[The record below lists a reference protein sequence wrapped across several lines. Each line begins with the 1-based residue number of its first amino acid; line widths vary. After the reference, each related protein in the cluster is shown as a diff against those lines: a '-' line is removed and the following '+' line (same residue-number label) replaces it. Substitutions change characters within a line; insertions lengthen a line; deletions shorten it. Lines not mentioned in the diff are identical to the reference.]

1 MSEPKFTGVW
11 IPASIFQTPTI
22 SITAKVVYGVL
33 ESLDNEGGCFASN
46 AYLSKHLGLEVRQV
60 QTLLADLETAGL
72 IKRSEDPNGRR
83 IIRTIERVA
92 VTKAL
97 ADGQVTRSEG
107 CKKVQGGM
115 RKPAQGVCGKLHTYN
130 KEDNKGDKDTVQ
142 QQGWIVRL
150 PFGSDAFIASW
161 KSWVTYR
168 KEMKKTL
175 TDSSVTAQCREFA
188 LWGEQKSIEAIEQS
202 IKQGWQGLFEP
213 NKKFGTKSSKA
224 LTSEDHSAF

>member
-11 IPASIFQTPTI
+11 IPAAIFQTPTI

-60 QTLLADLETAGL
+60 QNILADLETAGL
-72 IKRSEDPNGRR
+72 ITRVEDSGRR

-97 ADGQVTRSEG
+97 TDGQVTRSEVG
-107 CKKVQGGM
+107 KKLQGGM
-115 RKPAQGVCGKLHTYN
+115 QKPAQGVCTKLHTYN
-130 KEDNKGDKDTVQ
+130 KEDNKEDKDTVQ
-142 QQGWIVRL
+142 QQMWIVRL
-150 PFGSDAFIASW
+150 PFGSEAFLNAW
-161 KSWVTYR
+161 KSWVVYR
-168 KEMKKTL
+168 KQLKKSL
-175 TDSSVTAQCREFA
+175 TDSSVQAQCREFA

-213 NKKFGTKSSKA
+213 NKKFGAKSSKA
-224 LTSEDHSAF
+224 LTSEDHNAF

>member
-1 MSEPKFTGVW
+1 MSEHKFTGVW

-46 AYLSKHLGLEVRQV
+46 SYLSKHLGLEVRQV
-60 QTLLADLETAGL
+60 QNILADLETAGL
-72 IKRSEDPNGRR
+72 ITRVEDSGRR

-92 VTKAL
+92 VVKAL
-97 ADGQVTRSEG
+97 TDGQVTRSEVG
-107 CKKVQGGM
+107 KKLQGGM
-115 RKPAQGVCGKLHTYN
+115 QKPAQGGCTKLHTYN

-142 QQGWIVRL
+142 QQIWITRL
-150 PFGSDAFIASW
+150 PFGSEAFLNAW
-161 KSWVTYR
+161 KSWVVYR
-168 KEMKKTL
+168 KQLKKSL
-175 TDSSVTAQCREFA
+175 TDSSVQAQCKEFA

-213 NKKFGTKSSKA
+213 NKKFGSKVTKA
-224 LTSEDHSAF
+224 LTSEDHNAF

>member
-11 IPASIFQTPTI
+11 IPAAIFQTPSI

-60 QTLLADLETAGL
+60 QNILADLETAGL
-72 IKRSEDPNGRR
+72 ITRVEETGRR

-115 RKPAQGVCGKLHTYN
+115 QKPAQGVCTKLHTYN

-142 QQGWIVRL
+142 GQMWIVRL
-150 PFGSDAFIASW
+150 PFGSEAFIASW
-161 KSWVTYR
+161 KSWVAYR
-168 KEMKKTL
+168 KEMKKKL
-175 TDSSVTAQCREFA
+175 TDSSVQAQFKEFA
-188 LWGEQKSIEAIEQS
+188 LWGEQKSTEAIEQS

-213 NKKFGTKSSKA
+213 NKKNGAKTSKA

>member
-11 IPASIFQTPTI
+11 IPAAIFQTPSI

-60 QTLLADLETAGL
+60 QNILADLETAGL
-72 IKRSEDPNGRR
+72 ITRVEETGRR

-115 RKPAQGVCGKLHTYN
+115 QKPAQGVCTKLHTYN

-142 QQGWIVRL
+142 GQMWIVRL
-150 PFGSDAFIASW
+150 PFGSEAFIASW
-161 KSWVTYR
+161 KSWVAYR
-168 KEMKKTL
+168 KEMKKKL
-175 TDSSVTAQCREFA
+175 TDSSVQAQFKEFV
-188 LWGEQKSIEAIEQS
+188 LWGEQKSTEAIEQS
-202 IKQGWQGLFEP
+202 IKQGWLGLFEP
-213 NKKFGTKSSKA
+213 NRKFGAKTSKA

>member
-46 AYLSKHLGLEVRQV
+46 AYLSKHLGLEVRSV
-60 QTLLADLETAGL
+60 QLILADLEVAGL

-107 CKKVQGGM
+107 CNKLQGGM
-115 RKPAQGVCGKLHTYN
+115 QKTTGGGCKKLHTYN

-150 PFGSDAFIASW
+150 PFGSEAFINAW
-161 KSWVTYR
+161 KSWVVYR
-168 KEMKKTL
+168 KEMKKKL

-188 LWGEQKSIEAIEQS
+188 LWGEQKSIESIEQS

-213 NKKFGTKSSKA
+213 NKKFGAKTSKA
-224 LTSEDHSAF
+224 LTSDDHSAF

>member
-11 IPASIFQTPTI
+11 IPAAIFQTPTI

-60 QTLLADLETAGL
+60 QNILADLETAGL
-72 IKRSEDPNGRR
+72 ITRVEDSGRR

-97 ADGQVTRSEG
+97 TDGQVTRSEVG
-107 CKKVQGGM
+107 KKLQGGM
-115 RKPAQGVCGKLHTYN
+115 QKPAQGVCTKLHTYN
-130 KEDNKGDKDTVQ
+130 KEDNKEDKDTVQ
-142 QQGWIVRL
+142 QQMWIARL
-150 PFGSDAFIASW
+150 PFGSEAFLNAW
-161 KSWVTYR
+161 KSWVVYR
-168 KEMKKTL
+168 KEMKKKL
-175 TDSSVTAQCREFA
+175 TDSSVQAQCREFA

-213 NKKFGTKSSKA
+213 NKKFGAKSSKA
-224 LTSEDHSAF
+224 LTSEDHNAF

>member
-11 IPASIFQTPTI
+11 IPAAIFQTPTI

-60 QTLLADLETAGL
+60 QNILADLETAGL
-72 IKRSEDPNGRR
+72 ITRVEDSGRR

-97 ADGQVTRSEG
+97 TDGQVTRSEAG
-107 CKKVQGGM
+107 KKLQGGM
-115 RKPAQGVCGKLHTYN
+115 QKPAQGVCTKLHTYN
-130 KEDNKGDKDTVQ
+130 KEDNKEDKDTVQ
-142 QQGWIVRL
+142 QQIWIVRL
-150 PFGSDAFIASW
+150 PFGSEAFIKAW

-168 KEMKKTL
+168 KEMKKKL
-175 TDSSVTAQCREFA
+175 TDSSVQAQFKEFA
-188 LWGEQKSIEAIEQS
+188 LWGEQKSTEAIEQS

-213 NKKFGTKSSKA
+213 NKKFAGKSSKP
-224 LTSEDHSAF
+224 LTSEDHNAF